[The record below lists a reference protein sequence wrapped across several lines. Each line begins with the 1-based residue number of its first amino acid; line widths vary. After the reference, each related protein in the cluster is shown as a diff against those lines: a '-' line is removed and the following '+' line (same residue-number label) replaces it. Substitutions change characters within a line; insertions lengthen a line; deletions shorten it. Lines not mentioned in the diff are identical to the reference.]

1 MAGYER
7 NSAQDPAPTAW
18 NARNENT
25 APPEGAAT
33 IFTFYAC
40 LAILATL
47 AALGGALFSLTGSGQ

>member
-1 MAGYER
+1 M
-7 NSAQDPAPTAW
+7 AW

-47 AALGGALFSLTGSGQ
+47 AALGGALFSLAGSGQ